1 MDCSNSKY
9 PKFSMAVNAV
19 MEAIQADDDDAV
31 ETAIQQLC
39 TAQDEEMSLGV
50 SDPEGV
56 LLQFRAISGAVENHL
71 RKGDT
76 LSASMCL
83 AELLDIYDDMFERLS
98 FTLEEIWPIEKL
110 IRETAKHVR
119 RTLKKSLK
127 EEQPEQNETIKEE
140 QSKYEKTIGPCA
152 LCREKEALC
161 TGSHLA
167 PHFLIQSFLSYNN
180 STVRD
185 TEVVNETTM
194 AGYKKIRKWG
204 RRVPEDAID
213 KTFGDVPTEEKV
225 TIKPSSVTRD
235 YVFCKDCERRFGY
248 IETAYAN
255 SFRKYKSCEN
265 ALLAYIF
272 WLGVFWRLSIGK
284 MALQLSAKD
293 EKAIGEILHCHMTH
307 DDKGVKNMVVDG
319 DMGCYGYRVYHCNDT
334 KGELS
339 GVIGMHTD
347 QSPYWL
353 LLGDFVVVLYSNK
366 EKVSR
371 DGFINDFENGEQWQ
385 EIPFI
390 DYWKMKQKILDANAA
405 YENSHMGDGLEKIVD
420 VVKGDHLEYL
430 PSFLRPFAEEMSI
443 DEIKGRTL
451 YQMNIPGS
459 IEKVIALIERHPEA
473 DTVEKRQALV
483 KNELGYTSEEMQEMF
498 DYWDKHAKIRR
509 IQMVNK
515 KIKKT
520 ARTTK
525 SRAKKKRRM
534 RKRKKS

>member
-1 MDCSNSKY
+1 
-9 PKFSMAVNAV
+9 MAVNAV